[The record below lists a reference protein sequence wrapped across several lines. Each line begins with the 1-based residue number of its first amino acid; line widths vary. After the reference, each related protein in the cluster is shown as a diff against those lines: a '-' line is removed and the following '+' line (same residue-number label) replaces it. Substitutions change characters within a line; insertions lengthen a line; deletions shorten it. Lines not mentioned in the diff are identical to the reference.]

1 VVKLNK
7 PLREFTR
14 DEWEDLCDGCG
25 RCCMVK
31 LEDADTGDLA
41 YTNVGCE
48 YLDPE
53 TCRCRDYTNRA
64 VNKPECMVLG
74 PDRLQDLAMLPT
86 TCAYRLQ
93 LEGRTLDPREPEIS
107 MRGRFVSEQWI
118 HEDQLPEHIVDWITT

>member
-1 VVKLNK
+1 
-7 PLREFTR
+7 
-14 DEWEDLCDGCG
+14 
-25 RCCMVK
+25 MVK

-48 YLDPE
+48 HLDPE

-93 LEGRTLDPREPEIS
+93 LEGRALDPGESEIS

-118 HEDQLPEHIVDWITT
+118 NEDQLPEHIVDWITT